1 MSLKTKLISSI
12 SAFVLILTVVIVAVW
27 AASTVN
33 VTLGGTINFQ
43 ATNVYA
49 KVSATVSG
57 MDENPTLPTLI
68 FSEGKDA
75 SEEPDIE
82 KWNNLDLVF
91 KTSGTPIEIEVT
103 VENLSDERSLGVSI
117 QNQIASIENIDISIT
132 SGGEASTSAILSPS
146 TGSGT
151 STVTFLV
158 TVSLQNPNVSVTD
171 AIYDILITL
180 TDESQMKQI
189 NVYSNDPSLGTVSGG
204 GLYAPGS
211 TVTLTAT
218 VNDSSAAYVLGFTA
232 DSVDGPMV
240 QCFFLEDMTTTAYF
254 TFSLNEDS
262 TDYYAIF
269 ISEEDYSQMFEWATG
284 DGFSDN
290 PTNFEAYLLL
300 PGVDIALLMGAY
312 RNEEGVSI
320 EEYTIPE
327 TVMAPV
333 SAPDDP
339 TSVSEMKE
347 YRVIGFW
354 GTLNQPSTTYLFDGS
369 SFENLKKV
377 IIPENVTYTPYGGA
391 LRSPTIES
399 YEVDPNNPVFSVVNG
414 NVLFDKLSKTVLSAC
429 KGGEIPEGTKV
440 IGEGAFKAHEFESIT
455 IPQSVVLIDN
465 GAFGDCRNL
474 TSITIPE
481 GVTSI
486 GNSAFKGCSNLTSVT
501 IEGGTSIGT
510 LAFDSCR
517 SLTSITLPSTLT
529 SIEYG
534 AFSDCS
540 SLTSITIPAGV
551 TSIGSYAFDGCYA
564 LAIVYNNS
572 NLTIDG
578 SSSCGYLGQYAKE
591 IVNNGEQPQG
601 SIEDI
606 GNVNYYINET
616 TGEYIALVPSISRD
630 LVTQITIAAGAKEIN
645 LYAFDGC
652 SNLTSIT
659 IPEGVTSIGSYAF
672 YYCRSLTSITL
683 PSTLTSIGDYA
694 FDGCSSL
701 TSITI
706 PERVT
711 SIGNGAFEYCS
722 SLTSITL
729 PSTLTSIGYYAF
741 SYCSSLTEIT
751 INGNIY
757 LSSYTFEDCSNLT
770 KLTLG
775 ANVTTLPGY
784 LFTNSNLT
792 NLTEIVVLGDLNSTR
807 FPSGTWEKDGGVVT
821 SFSGA
826 GTYTRT
832 DI

>member
-1 MSLKTKLISSI
+1 MSLKAKLISSI
-12 SAFVLILTVVIVAVW
+12 SAFVLILTIVIVAVW
-27 AASTVN
+27 ATTQAN
-33 VTLGGTINFQ
+33 VSLGGTVNFQ

-49 KVSATVSG
+49 KVTGTVTG
-57 MDENPTLPTLI
+57 MDSNPTLPTLI
-68 FSEGKDA
+68 FSEGEGA
-75 SEEPDIE
+75 SEETDIKQWE
-82 KWNNLDLVF
+82 NLDLVF
-91 KTSGTPIEIEVT
+91 NTSGTPIEIEVT

-132 SGGEASTSAILSPS
+132 KENEASTSAILSPS

-171 AIYDILITL
+171 ALYDILITL

-211 TVTLTAT
+211 TITLSAT
-218 VNDSSAAYVLGFTA
+218 VNDSSAAIVLGFTA
-232 DSVDGPMV
+232 DSVDGPML
-240 QCFFLEDMTTTAYF
+240 QFFLGGGVTTEYF
-254 TFSLNEDS
+254 TFSLNDIDS
-262 TDYYAIF
+262 TNYYAIF
-269 ISEEDYSQMFEWATG
+269 ISEEVTSQAFGWLTG

-290 PTNFEAYLLL
+290 PTNYEAYSLL
-300 PGVDIALLMGAY
+300 PGADIALLIGVY

-327 TVMAPV
+327 TVMGPL

-347 YRVIGFW
+347 YRVIGFF
-354 GTLNQPSTTYLFDGS
+354 GSINQPSSTYLFDGS

-377 IIPENVTYTPYGGA
+377 IIPENVTYTPYGGV

-501 IEGGTSIGT
+501 IEGVTSIGT
-510 LAFDSCR
+510 LAFDFCR

-578 SSSCGYLGQYAKE
+578 SS
-591 IVNNGEQPQG
+591 
-601 SIEDI
+601 
-606 GNVNYYINET
+606 
-616 TGEYIALVPSISRD
+616 
-630 LVTQITIAAGAKEIN
+630 
-645 LYAFDGC
+645 
-652 SNLTSIT
+652 NLT
-659 IPEGVTSIGSYAF
+659 
-672 YYCRSLTSITL
+672 
-683 PSTLTSIGDYA
+683 
-694 FDGCSSL
+694 
-701 TSITI
+701 
-706 PERVT
+706 
-711 SIGNGAFEYCS
+711 
-722 SLTSITL
+722 
-729 PSTLTSIGYYAF
+729 
-741 SYCSSLTEIT
+741 
-751 INGNIY
+751 
-757 LSSYTFEDCSNLT
+757 
-770 KLTLG
+770 
-775 ANVTTLPGY
+775 
-784 LFTNSNLT
+784 
-792 NLTEIVVLGDLNSTR
+792 
-807 FPSGTWEKDGGVVT
+807 
-821 SFSGA
+821 
-826 GTYTRT
+826 
-832 DI
+832 DIS